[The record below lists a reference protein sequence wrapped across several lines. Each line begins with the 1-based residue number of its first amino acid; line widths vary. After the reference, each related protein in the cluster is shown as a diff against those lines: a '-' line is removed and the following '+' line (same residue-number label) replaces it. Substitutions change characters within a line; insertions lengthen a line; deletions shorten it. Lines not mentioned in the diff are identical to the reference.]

1 MRTLVV
7 GAGATGGYYG
17 ARLAEAGAD
26 ITFLV
31 RPARAERLASEGLK
45 VASPLGDLHLSA
57 PRTVTASGLAEA
69 GAFDLVLL
77 SCKAYDLDAAIAD
90 VAPAVGEGTAILPV
104 LNGMAHLDALDTRFG
119 AEKVLGGSCA
129 IAATL
134 TPEGSIRHMS
144 DLCSITYGERD
155 GGPSERIAAVDSLM
169 KAGGPK
175 FQPRLSDKIQ
185 LEMWEK
191 WVFLASLA
199 AGTTLM
205 RAAIGDIVLAPGG
218 TGLMVALHEECIA
231 IATASG
237 FAPREKVAAG
247 ARSQLTAE
255 GSTFTASMLRDIEG
269 KGRIEAD
276 HVIGD
281 LIARGKAQ
289 GIATPMLGLAYTGL
303 KAYEA
308 RRARETRPQ

>member
-31 RPARAERLASEGLK
+31 RPARAAKLAAEGLT
-45 VASPLGDLHLSA
+45 VASPLGDLHLRK
-57 PRTVTASGLAEA
+57 PRTVTAAGLAQA

-77 SCKAYDLDAAIAD
+77 SCKAYDLDAALAD
-90 VAPAVGEGTAILPV
+90 VAPAVGGGTAILPV
-104 LNGMAHLDALDTRFG
+104 LNGMAHLDALDAKFG
-119 AEKVLGGSCA
+119 AAKVLGGSCA

-134 TPEGSIRHMS
+134 TPEGTIRHMS
-144 DLCSITYGERD
+144 ELSSITYGERD
-155 GGPSERIAAVDSLM
+155 GQRSDRIAAVDALM
-169 KAGGPK
+169 QRAAPK
-175 FQPRLSDKIQ
+175 FQPRLSDRIA

-191 WVFLASLA
+191 WVFLATLA

-205 RAAIGDIVLAPGG
+205 RAAIGDIVAAPGG
-218 TGLMVALHEECIA
+218 KALLAALHDECTA
-231 IATASG
+231 IATAAG
-237 FAPREKVAAG
+237 FAPRERVAAG
-247 ARSQLTAE
+247 ARGQLTAE

-269 KGRIEAD
+269 RGRIEAD

-281 LIARGKAQ
+281 LIARARRHAIVTPRLDLAQ
-289 GIATPMLGLAYTGL
+289 TGL

-308 RRARETRPQ
+308 RRARESTPR

>member
-17 ARLAEAGAD
+17 ARLSEAGAD

-31 RPARAERLASEGLK
+31 RPARAARLASEGLK
-45 VASPLGDLHLSA
+45 VASPLGDLHLCE
-57 PRTVTASGLAEA
+57 PRTITAAGLPQA

-90 VAPAVGEGTAILPV
+90 VAPVVGEGTAILPV

-119 AEKVLGGSCA
+119 AAKVLGGSCA

-134 TPEGSIRHMS
+134 TPEGTIRHMS
-144 DLCSITYGERD
+144 ELCSITYGERD
-155 GGPSERIAAVDSLM
+155 GGTSDRIATVDALM
-169 KAGGPK
+169 KSAAPK
-175 FQPRLSDKIQ
+175 FQPRLSDRIE

-191 WVFLASLA
+191 WVFLATLA
-199 AGTTLM
+199 SGTTLM
-205 RAAIGDIVLAPGG
+205 RAAIGDIVAAPGG
-218 TGLMVALHEECIA
+218 TAFLTSLHEECTA
-231 IATASG
+231 IAAASG
-237 FAPREKVAAG
+237 FAPREKVASG
-247 ARSQLTAE
+247 ARGQLTAA

-269 KGRIEAD
+269 RGRIEAD

-281 LIARGKAQ
+281 LIARGQAQ
-289 GIATPMLGLAYTGL
+289 GIATPMLDLAYTGL

-308 RRARETRPQ
+308 RRARETKAQ

>member
-31 RPARAERLASEGLK
+31 RPARAARLASEGLK
-45 VASPLGDLHLSA
+45 VSSPLGDLHLRE
-57 PRTVTASGLAEA
+57 PRTITATDLPQA

-90 VAPAVGEGTAILPV
+90 VAPAVGDGTAILPV
-104 LNGMAHLDALDTRFG
+104 LNGMAHLDALDARFG
-119 AEKVLGGSCA
+119 AAKVLGGSCA
-129 IAATL
+129 IAAML
-134 TPEGSIRHMS
+134 TPEGTIRHMS
-144 DLCSITYGERD
+144 ELSSITYGERD
-155 GGPSERIAAVDSLM
+155 GGTTDRIASVDALM
-169 KAGGPK
+169 KTAAPK
-175 FQPRLSDKIQ
+175 FQPRLSDRIQ

-191 WVFLASLA
+191 WVFLATLA
-199 AGTTLM
+199 SGTTLM
-205 RAAIGDIVLAPGG
+205 RAAIGDIVAAPGG
-218 TGLMVALHEECIA
+218 TALLTALHEECTA
-231 IATASG
+231 IADASG
-237 FAPREKVAAG
+237 FAPREKVATG
-247 ARSQLTAE
+247 ARGQLTAA

-281 LIARGKAQ
+281 LIARGQAQ
-289 GIATPMLGLAYTGL
+289 GIATPMLDLAYTGL

-308 RRARETRPQ
+308 RRTRETKAP